1 MMKRHYFNMIEIIL
15 AISILAIGISSV
27 MGLFV
32 VSMRTGSQTV
42 VKAQEPDVAES
53 VLAYIKSEI
62 YKKCNETGWGTLNIP
77 TVADSDWKIE
87 NDTVDKVGADKWNAS
102 EDDNVLQSGPDGSGY
117 YLYRKNNAVKNGNK
131 VEYVPS
137 FTAIVSMRKKSTI
150 PGIIISNPTAPEKEA
165 VATNDINALKNSDGE
180 ELAATTAASRNVFEV
195 RISYPGDAAPGERT
209 VTTHI
214 VELFNDKYNRASG
227 EGVKNETN

>member
-62 YKKCNETGWGTLNIP
+62 YNKCTENGWGTLTIP

-87 NDTVDKVGADKWNAS
+87 NDTVDKVGADKWNALE
-102 EDDNVLQSGPDGSGY
+102 EDKVLQSGSTAGY
-117 YLYRKNNAVKNGNK
+117 YLYRKNVAVKNENK

-150 PGIIISNPTAPEKEA
+150 PGIIVSNPTAPEKEA
-165 VATNDINALKNSDGE
+165 AAANDINALKNSDGE

-214 VELFNDKYNRASG
+214 VELFNDKYNRTSG

>member
-102 EDDNVLQSGPDGSGY
+102 EDDKVLHSGPDGSGY

-131 VEYVPS
+131 IEYVPS
-137 FTAIVSMRKKSTI
+137 FTAMIRIRKKDTI
-150 PGIIISNPTAPEKEA
+150 PNITVSNPVTPEQGTIAEA
-165 VATNDINALKNSDGE
+165 AIKALKNSDGKTLE
-180 ELAATTAASRNVFEV
+180 NVSADFRNVFEV

-227 EGVKNETN
+227 EGGGNETN